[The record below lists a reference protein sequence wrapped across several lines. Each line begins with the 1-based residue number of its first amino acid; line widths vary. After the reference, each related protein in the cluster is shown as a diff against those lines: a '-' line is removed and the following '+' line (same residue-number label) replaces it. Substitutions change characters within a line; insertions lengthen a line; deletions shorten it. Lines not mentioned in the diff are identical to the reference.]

1 MKTVNIQVNRLKFMM
16 CHQFK
21 IYTIRKE
28 INVKS
33 QNEKLLRQK
42 TLIFLLKKIQIINK
56 NNCFSN
62 LIAIYDS
69 IIRKIELTT
78 NQICTEKK
86 RE

>member
-33 QNEKLLRQK
+33 HNEKLLREK

-69 IIRKIELTT
+69 IIRKIELST
-78 NQICTEKK
+78 NQICTKKK